1 MVAPHGVK
9 PRIYWLQINK
19 LTRNPFVF
27 TVEDAFNYFIGTN
40 LDVLVINNL
49 ILKKTDQKVVL
60 KNNYKNKYEL
70 D

>member
-1 MVAPHGVK
+1 M
-9 PRIYWLQINK
+9 
-19 LTRNPFVF
+19 
-27 TVEDAFNYFIGTN
+27 EDAFNYFIGTN